1 MKDTRNK
8 IHLGEVKIL
17 NIFSIFLVWTFL
29 RTTQSGILSHLT
41 VFFLNAIPVFC
52 HAAFTVPFGRAFFN
66 SYSLYPLPI
75 LASGDATG
83 LRGTFPDHPR
93 PFHLTFTTYTTTFIH
108 PWAPFPT
115 GLEPVLI
122 LPSTTLPSAP
132 RRHTHTSMARR
143 RFLPWKKILP
153 LRRDSNPLASG
164 PRPRS
169 TFSDS
174 HAATEPPTFNSSLLI
189 NDFSVL
195 YTKQEENSRTV
206 IIFNIHCFATK
217 QLHTYMILIN
227 IFVLHLRT

>member
-41 VFFLNAIPVFC
+41 VFFLNAIRVFC

-115 GLEPVLI
+115 GLEPAGAGVDSSFHH
-122 LPSTTLPSAP
+122 PTVSPEETS
-132 RRHTHTSMARR
+132 HTHPWPGGGS
-143 RFLPWKKILP
+143 FLGKK
-153 LRRDSNPLASG
+153 
-164 PRPRS
+164 
-169 TFSDS
+169 
-174 HAATEPPTFNSSLLI
+174 SSPFGGI
-189 NDFSVL
+189 
-195 YTKQEENSRTV
+195 RT
-206 IIFNIHCFATK
+206 H
-217 QLHTYMILIN
+217 
-227 IFVLHLRT
+227 